1 MPNLHSH
8 SYELKSQAVAN
19 EPNQLTPV
27 SSQTTTPLQP
37 EFTFCHHV
45 LFCAHSKVK
54 SKPIEKSKLKPYR
67 SLNVIMLPVTFTIF
81 LIFSQFQMFCSV
93 RRSSNKSL
101 SQLKI
106 L

>member
-1 MPNLHSH
+1 MQLLPGVINCQQKWLFTCQICTV

-54 SKPIEKSKLKPYR
+54 SKPIEKA
-67 SLNVIMLPVTFTIF
+67 N
-81 LIFSQFQMFCSV
+81 
-93 RRSSNKSL
+93 
-101 SQLKI
+101 
-106 L
+106 